1 MSRWGLIESSVITPE
16 DSLSLTDLVLWPS
29 VLYLSWQAA
38 FSLTTE
44 VILAD
49 RLSRDQTLVTSVRY
63 VSLSNTKDVTRW
75 TLTRSNFLVRNA
87 KRPSSFYLSNLIHPW
102 MVGAEANLMIGRG
115 TLIPLLSRPSQ

>member
-49 RLSRDQTLVTSVRY
+49 RLSRDQTLVTSVRF
-63 VSLSNTKDVTRW
+63 VGLSNTKDKTRW
-75 TLTRSNFLVRNA
+75 TFDIDRIEISC
-87 KRPSSFYLSNLIHPW
+87 KK
-102 MVGAEANLMIGRG
+102 
-115 TLIPLLSRPSQ
+115 